1 MFVTIGRAYSPEP
14 RAKKTAQT
22 QRKAIP
28 SQHQGLFQ
36 SFRIMLFPPYE
47 KSSGVKGEEEVGSDD
62 DHGQL
67 PIPTPNRVPELV
79 FVDGELDGQAE
90 QGQEG
95 AAKVWGAGDTGFPQ
109 DWIGEQVKER
119 AEDDKKNIN
128 PKPDIFQTFYHRYL
142 RFITQGRKTYGTH
155 RRTQS

>member
-36 SFRIMLFPPYE
+36 SFRIILLPPYE

-79 FVDGELDGQAE
+79 FVDGELGGQAE

-95 AAKVWGAGDTGFPQ
+95 AA
-109 DWIGEQVKER
+109 
-119 AEDDKKNIN
+119 
-128 PKPDIFQTFYHRYL
+128 
-142 RFITQGRKTYGTH
+142 
-155 RRTQS
+155 